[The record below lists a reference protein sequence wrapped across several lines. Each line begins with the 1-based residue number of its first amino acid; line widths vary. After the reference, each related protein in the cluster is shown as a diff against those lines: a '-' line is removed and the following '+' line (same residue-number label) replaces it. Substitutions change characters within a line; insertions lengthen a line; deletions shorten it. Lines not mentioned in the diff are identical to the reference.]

1 LFDYALA
8 LGTLPR
14 PRGNGVVIQTHSGG
28 PGATAADSCGRVGL
42 KLPRLSDETVKKL
55 QPLIPKTASTANP
68 VDMTF
73 SKNHADDYFGIPDAI
88 LQDDQVDMLLAYF
101 VSPTVFIERILGEM
115 GSAPDAVPEETD
127 NLVREFARQFI
138 SLTGRHP
145 DKPIV
150 GFTYRSLQETM
161 VRTLLDNG
169 VPVYQEP
176 ERAARSLAALL
187 EYYKK
192 RDEMIAAGK

>member
-1 LFDYALA
+1 
-8 LGTLPR
+8 
-14 PRGNGVVIQTHSGG
+14 
-28 PGATAADSCGRVGL
+28 
-42 KLPRLSDETVKKL
+42 
-55 QPLIPKTASTANP
+55 
-68 VDMTF
+68 
-73 SKNHADDYFGIPDAI
+73 
-88 LQDDQVDMLLAYF
+88 MLLAYF